1 MPQELYSLHHL
12 NMVEFSTNK
21 RKPKKLPAENDR
33 QVFLTW
39 EGGRH
44 SNRKVWLE
52 LKLSL
57 STSLSKATILFI
69 HCLPQ
74 LKEGKTNLMNDTLEF
89 ILSEITTM
97 AHSPHI

>member
-52 LKLSL
+52 LKL
-57 STSLSKATILFI
+57 I
-69 HCLPQ
+69 
-74 LKEGKTNLMNDTLEF
+74 GKTNLMNDTLEF